1 MGETTF
7 FAAPFAPDGELLGVG
22 AWQLSALSP
31 KWLNFCEVMLR
42 DLGPIFRTS
51 LGGPLS
57 HLEIK
62 LTSVDGA
69 GLGTFYAHG
78 QIAVSTAYL
87 RGQDSDA
94 EHEMLRMFIAS
105 LRQVEIVKSFQMNS
119 SSFESALSVRERPLH
134 VVVVWGN
141 PNVSDEDHELI
152 RELSNHLAG
161 AFLCAR
167 AS

>member
-7 FAAPFAPDGELLGVG
+7 FVAPFAADGELLGVG
-22 AWQLSALSP
+22 AWQLSDLSP

-42 DLGPIFRTS
+42 DLGPVFRTS

-62 LTSVDGA
+62 LTSADGA
-69 GLGTFYAHG
+69 GLGIFYAHG

-87 RGQDSDA
+87 RGQDANA
-94 EHEMLRMFIAS
+94 ELAVLRMFIVS
-105 LRQVEIVKSFQMNS
+105 LRQVDMVKNFQINS
-119 SSFESALSVRERPLH
+119 SPFESVLSVRERPLH

-141 PNVSDEDHELI
+141 PNISNQDQELI
-152 RELSNHLAG
+152 RELSNHFAG